1 MLPVGAR
8 EDTVILLLRAFEAS
22 VNVWQCSSVPISD
35 LNATTVRK
43 LFGISTF
50 LRRIQQYKNV
60 PQNGHPTRQE
70 NKRFFPT
77 HHHTPLG
84 RVGLVEM
91 GSRTHTKKKREPHS
105 PPGPEHDRCS
115 KSKTNTHTTKQKQKT
130 YTQGGDRKRVD
141 DGAQNSP
148 KPAARDQ
155 RGKRRCCGARMLQ
168 DKRSTSGSWRFADE
182 CRPRDGTDRHRNRSV
197 QLTSREC
204 SIISKII
211 KRKCTYNVAE
221 AHGPKRP
228 AKVGRRKGNRT
239 RSKGR
244 RCRAMQCRVCS
255 SLQGEGKNVAS
266 KFARNREL
274 RTAKNRTGNK
284 RSPPSFLRPINPTQY
299 GEYTR

>member
-1 MLPVGAR
+1 
-8 EDTVILLLRAFEAS
+8 
-22 VNVWQCSSVPISD
+22 
-35 LNATTVRK
+35 
-43 LFGISTF
+43 
-50 LRRIQQYKNV
+50 
-60 PQNGHPTRQE
+60 
-70 NKRFFPT
+70 
-77 HHHTPLG
+77 
-84 RVGLVEM
+84 VGLVEM

-130 YTQGGDRKRVD
+130 YTQGGDRKQDD

-155 RGKRRCCGARMLQ
+155 RGKRRCGARMLQ

-182 CRPRDGTDRHRNRSV
+182 CRLRDGTDRHRNRSV

-284 RSPPSFLRPINPTQY
+284 RIKSWKNDSNTRLNSSGAGKYQSISKNREQQRSAGSLLTSALGSISVDRPKY
-299 GEYTR
+299 ARARREREKKRRE

>member
-1 MLPVGAR
+1 
-8 EDTVILLLRAFEAS
+8 
-22 VNVWQCSSVPISD
+22 
-35 LNATTVRK
+35 
-43 LFGISTF
+43 
-50 LRRIQQYKNV
+50 
-60 PQNGHPTRQE
+60 
-70 NKRFFPT
+70 
-77 HHHTPLG
+77 
-84 RVGLVEM
+84 VGLVEM

-115 KSKTNTHTTKQKQKT
+115 KSKTNTHTTRQKQKKT
-130 YTQGGDRKRVD
+130 YTQGGDRKRDD

-197 QLTSREC
+197 QLTSCEC

-228 AKVGRRKGNRT
+228 AKVGRRT

-284 RSPPSFLRPINPTQY
+284 RIKSWKNDSNTRLNSSGAGKYQSISKNREQQRSAGSLLTSALGSISVDRPKY
-299 GEYTR
+299 ARVRRERKKRRE